1 MWGGGGGLGMTGW
14 RGRCWGTGRGGVRK
28 KTLRNARHHPHAVA
42 TTAVRQGSHTAVAS
56 RRRQFPSDMCWCY
69 RHAHTPRPPDGAV
82 DSTTGTAQGGDA
94 AVHRHRVGGCARQ
107 WYGSVKATYVA
118 GARLGGKRPEKARS
132 KPYRGGGY
140 RDAGGG
146 GRPTAPPTAKRGP
159 TARNWNCRG
168 SRTRARATPLTR
180 VATTWTGKTRC
191 PRRQQQPLR
200 PPPTPARL
208 PREPCR
214 RCCRRHHHRPVPSR
228 RARRPPPVAA
238 TAAAATATLA
248 AAAAAAAAATTSPAA
263 STRDPVGDAGNP
275 SRQPPPPPPAA
286 SWPHQAAAALPPS
299 ASQVVRPA
307 LGRPTQG

>member
-1 MWGGGGGLGMTGW
+1 MKSKSTARRAGRLTKSARSHVVEAPRHGAARLRSPARSSTSRRRPVFQRHGAGWPRRRSRPRPLLQDTRYARRGVGSEEMWGGGGGLGMTGW

-42 TTAVRQGSHTAVAS
+42 TTAVRQGSHAAVAS

-69 RHAHTPRPPDGAV
+69 RRAHTPRPPDGAV
-82 DSTTGTAQGGDA
+82 NSTTGTAQGGDA
-94 AVHRHRVGGCARQ
+94 AVHRHRVGGWARQ

-168 SRTRARATPLTR
+168 SWTRARATPLTR
-180 VATTWTGKTRC
+180 VATT
-191 PRRQQQPLR
+191 
-200 PPPTPARL
+200 
-208 PREPCR
+208 
-214 RCCRRHHHRPVPSR
+214 
-228 RARRPPPVAA
+228 
-238 TAAAATATLA
+238 
-248 AAAAAAAAATTSPAA
+248 
-263 STRDPVGDAGNP
+263 
-275 SRQPPPPPPAA
+275 
-286 SWPHQAAAALPPS
+286 
-299 ASQVVRPA
+299 
-307 LGRPTQG
+307 

>member
-1 MWGGGGGLGMTGW
+1 MTKSARSHVVEAPRHGAARLRSPARSSTSRRRPVFQRHGAGWPRRRSRPRPLLQDTRYARRGVGSEEMWGGGGGLGMTGW

-42 TTAVRQGSHTAVAS
+42 TTAVRQGSHAAVAS

-69 RHAHTPRPPDGAV
+69 RRAHTPRPPDGAV
-82 DSTTGTAQGGDA
+82 NSTTGTAQGGDA
-94 AVHRHRVGGCARQ
+94 AVHRHRVGGWARQ

-168 SRTRARATPLTR
+168 SWTRARATPLTR
-180 VATTWTGKTRC
+180 VATT
-191 PRRQQQPLR
+191 
-200 PPPTPARL
+200 
-208 PREPCR
+208 
-214 RCCRRHHHRPVPSR
+214 
-228 RARRPPPVAA
+228 
-238 TAAAATATLA
+238 
-248 AAAAAAAAATTSPAA
+248 
-263 STRDPVGDAGNP
+263 
-275 SRQPPPPPPAA
+275 
-286 SWPHQAAAALPPS
+286 
-299 ASQVVRPA
+299 
-307 LGRPTQG
+307 